1 MPIFANTM
9 AKLVL
14 FDIDGTLVRT
24 GRAGVKAFALAFK
37 TEFGIA
43 EGADKLKF
51 AGRTDMSLIREFFGV
66 CGIEASRQNFDRFI
80 AAYLGH
86 LQETIVSSAGEVCPG
101 ILEFMRELRTMPEPP
116 AIGLLTGNLRRGAEI
131 KLGRFDLWRE
141 FPFGGFADD
150 HEERDCIAAIARRRG
165 VEHLKRDLHDH
176 EVVVIGDTPLDI
188 RCARAIKAKVIA
200 VATGGHSVD
209 ELKAHQPDWLLESF
223 DGFSAREIFNATAK

>member
-1 MPIFANTM
+1 M

-24 GRAGVKAFALAFK
+24 GRAGVKAFAKAFY

-43 EGADKLKF
+43 EGTEKLKF
-51 AGRTDMSLIREFFGV
+51 AGRTDMSLIREFFGIS
-66 CGIEASRQNFDRFI
+66 GIEATRQNFDRFI

-101 ILEFMRELRTMPEPP
+101 ILEFMRNLRTLPEPP

-150 HEERDCIAAIARRRG
+150 HEERDCIAMVAKRRG
-165 VEHLKRDLHDH
+165 VEHLKRELQDH
-176 EVVVIGDTPLDI
+176 EVIVIGDTPLDI
-188 RCARAIKAKVIA
+188 RCARAIKARVIA
-200 VATGGHSVD
+200 VATGGHTVD
-209 ELKAHQPDWLLESF
+209 ELKAHNPDWLLETF
-223 DGFSAREIFNATAK
+223 DGVSARDICSATAK